1 MPQKRKNTIAVISK
15 RDTSGTLVE
24 YLFDSSTSQSS
35 FAIFKDGKIS
45 IAKKYVDEFSN
56 TLIPCNSSKN
66 LIEQGIVY
74 FPSKP
79 SDYSN
84 EETFIEEIRS
94 FIHRYVDVSPI
105 FEKIST
111 YYVLLTWIYDDFNE
125 LPYLRK
131 RGDFGSGKTRFLK
144 TVGSIC
150 YKPMFATGG
159 ASTASIFHIINRYRG
174 TLLIDEADFQFSDE
188 MATISKILNNG
199 NIDGFPLLRVKKDNK
214 GNFSPVGYEVFGPK
228 IVSSRGYYQDPAL
241 ESRFITELASL
252 NKIRKDIPI
261 SLPSKFTDEALE
273 LRNKLLMYRFRNLGK
288 RKQVSISDKKIDP
301 RINQIFSPLLSVVHS
316 EKDKNEILEV
326 ARIYSYELLADRHHT
341 VEADVLSAIKHL
353 IDSKEDLSIKH
364 ITEEFIGMFGGQY
377 DKKITSKWIGWIVRK
392 KLNLKTIRS
401 KSGYLIAQNQ
411 KEKVKLFIKRYGL

>member
-1 MPQKRKNTIAVISK
+1 
-15 RDTSGTLVE
+15 
-24 YLFDSSTSQSS
+24 
-35 FAIFKDGKIS
+35 
-45 IAKKYVDEFSN
+45 
-56 TLIPCNSSKN
+56 
-66 LIEQGIVY
+66 
-74 FPSKP
+74 
-79 SDYSN
+79 
-84 EETFIEEIRS
+84 
-94 FIHRYVDVSPI
+94 
-105 FEKIST
+105 
-111 YYVLLTWIYDDFNE
+111 
-125 LPYLRK
+125 
-131 RGDFGSGKTRFLK
+131 
-144 TVGSIC
+144 
-150 YKPMFATGG
+150 
-159 ASTASIFHIINRYRG
+159 
-174 TLLIDEADFQFSDE
+174 
-188 MATISKILNNG
+188 
-199 NIDGFPLLRVKKDNK
+199 
-214 GNFSPVGYEVFGPK
+214 VGYEVFGPK